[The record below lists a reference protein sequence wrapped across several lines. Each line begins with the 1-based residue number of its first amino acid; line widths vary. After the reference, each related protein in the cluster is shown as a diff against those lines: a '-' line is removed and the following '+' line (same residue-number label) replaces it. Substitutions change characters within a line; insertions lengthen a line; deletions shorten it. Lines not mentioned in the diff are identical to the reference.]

1 MRSQRSWCLALCVLG
16 ACGRSD
22 SVERPPVAEA
32 STSAA
37 PLTSPRTSADVVDAV
52 PAFLASSCVSGDPVE
67 GLVWSLDSVTVPSVP
82 ATALETLSPRDSAL
96 LAARLARM
104 VDVLPADTSSAE
116 FTGLPVTVQS
126 AWRLV
131 PADGDTIIVALAVRR
146 IPIESAPREER
157 VTIVAAPGA
166 RAGVRAPLVEGW
178 VSREIGR
185 EEELVAREFGGAF
198 VSSDGIAIAFIE
210 DTDAGVRLAVVSR
223 RSGQWISQWA
233 GARAICNA
241 LDVPRDRP

>member
-1 MRSQRSWCLALCVLG
+1 M
-16 ACGRSD
+16 
-22 SVERPPVAEA
+22 
-32 STSAA
+32 
-37 PLTSPRTSADVVDAV
+37 
-52 PAFLASSCVSGDPVE
+52 
-67 GLVWSLDSVTVPSVP
+67 
-82 ATALETLSPRDSAL
+82 
-96 LAARLARM
+96 
-104 VDVLPADTSSAE
+104 
-116 FTGLPVTVQS
+116 QS

-233 GARAICNA
+233 GARATCNA
-241 LDVPRDRP
+241 PDVPRDRP